1 MSVSLAKRETI
12 SLAKTSAGALTSITV
27 GLGWDPAKPKSTL
40 GKLFGGGAS
49 SIDLDASCI
58 LLDDRCNQLDMVWF
72 RQLASKC
79 KSIQHS
85 GDNLTGEGDGDDE
98 SIMIDLTRLPQN
110 IAHLA
115 FTVNSFRGQTFNEVE
130 NAHCRVLDQNKKELC
145 IFKLNEQG
153 RHTGVLIATLSRAG
167 GEWKFTAQGLPGSGN
182 TAESLV
188 PVARSVLS

>member
-1 MSVSLAKRETI
+1 MTVSLAKRETI
-12 SLAKTSAGALTSITV
+12 SLAKTSAGALSAITV

-40 GKLFGGGAS
+40 AKLFGGGAS

-58 LLDDRCNQLDMVWF
+58 LLDEHCNQVDIVWF

-79 KSIQHS
+79 KSIKHS
-85 GDNLTGEGDGDDE
+85 GDNLTGEGEGDDE

-115 FTVNSFRGQTFNEVE
+115 FTVNSFRGQSFNEVE
-130 NAHCRVLDQNKKELC
+130 NAHCRVLDQSKKELC